1 MLAAAAVSL
10 TRRGDAVAVVF
21 LEHVAAMFVPSQV
34 PSWPARG
41 LQPARRRGR
50 INCEHGDGR
59 SCPARSCPRRVWRL
73 RQVARGIHRVGAAPP
88 HRRLGAASAA
98 VEARVCTRSALPDNL
113 PSVTARQVTS
123 EDAPLLHDP
132 HLRQRV
138 TVLPQRARWRRAAP
152 THRRRSGESQGLLR
166 AELVLLTRRSGSAE
180 RASRLRAAA
189 VAAARARHP
198 PSTCNGQTPA
208 GASSRHGLAAQQWVA
223 RISGVMPATR
233 CSVWHVCA
241 CAAAVARVLMCV
253 HVDAVRPGGA
263 GSVGLL
269 DALLL

>member
-1 MLAAAAVSL
+1 
-10 TRRGDAVAVVF
+10 
-21 LEHVAAMFVPSQV
+21 MFVPSQV
-34 PSWPARG
+34 PIWPARG

-50 INCEHGDGR
+50 INCEHGDG
-59 SCPARSCPRRVWRL
+59 PAARRARARAGCGKL
-73 RQVARGIHRVGAAPP
+73 RQVARGTHRVGVAPP
-88 HRRLGAASAA
+88 QWRLWGRRPPQWK
-98 VEARVCTRSALPDNL
+98 ARVCTRSALPDNL

-132 HLRQRV
+132 HLGQRA
-138 TVLPQRARWRRAAP
+138 TVPPQRARWRRAAP
-152 THRRRSGESQGLLR
+152 IHRRRSGESQGLLR

-223 RISGVMPATR
+223 RISGVMPARR

-241 CAAAVARVLMCV
+241 CAIAVACVLMCV
-253 HVDAVRPGGA
+253 HVEAVRPGGA

-269 DALLL
+269 DAHASLASI